1 MRKIIY
7 SLISVCLL
15 VLTSCAKGDGDLD
28 YGLMKV
34 YMPQAMAGGGIDN
47 YYNVPSG
54 GETDT
59 YNYQVGAETI
69 DIFLGVMRSGK
80 AAGEGFSVDVLV
92 NETSSSEVAKTLGA
106 TVMPESLYTLP
117 GNVQVESGKNSQT
130 FFLSLDKV
138 QLKAQAGKKLVLC
151 VGLVN
156 PSRYELS
163 EKASEV
169 AVVVDVDALK
179 L

>member
-1 MRKIIY
+1 MRKILY

-34 YMPQAMAGGGIDN
+34 YIPQAMAGGGIDN

-54 GETDT
+54 GGSDT
-59 YNYQVGAETI
+59 YNYQVTEESI

-80 AAGEGFSVDVLV
+80 AAGEGFSVDIEV
-92 NETSSSEVAKTLGA
+92 NAGNSAKVAKTLGA
-106 TVMPESLYTLP
+106 TVMPQSLYTLP
-117 GNVQVESGKNSQT
+117 ANVQVEAGKNSKT
-130 FFLSLDKV
+130 FYMSLDKA
-138 QLKAQAGKKLVLC
+138 QLKTKSGKMVLC
-151 VGLVN
+151 VNLAN

-163 EKASEV
+163 DKGTEV
-169 AVVVDVDALK
+169 AIVVDADALK
-179 L
+179 GI